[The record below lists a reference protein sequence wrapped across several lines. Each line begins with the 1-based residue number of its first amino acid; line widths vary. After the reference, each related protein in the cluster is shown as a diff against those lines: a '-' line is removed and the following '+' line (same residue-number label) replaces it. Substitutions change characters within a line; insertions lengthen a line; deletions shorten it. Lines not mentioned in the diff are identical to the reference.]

1 MLPPDS
7 ALLASAA
14 AYTHGAAAWT
24 AAPRASPSPWS
35 GAEVS
40 GACCPIGAD
49 RPGGD
54 PSRPSDRAANRSRH
68 LAPGVHSQ
76 YRDTEERQV
85 GLLHQDLARVIGKAR
100 DQAKS
105 LTSHSSSLYLA
116 LVSIRKRLLTEDPAP
131 PPVSQFVPELEGL
144 LALCSGKLAPI
155 KPLLEEA
162 LRMARR

>member
-1 MLPPDS
+1 MRGRADRQRRVVCS
-7 ALLASAA
+7 SSFRATGIATYA
-14 AYTHGAAAWT
+14 T
-24 AAPRASPSPWS
+24 AAVSVLITARS
-35 GAEVS
+35 GGTPAVVLVTTS
-40 GACCPIGAD
+40 SVTPQ
-49 RPGGD
+49 
-54 PSRPSDRAANRSRH
+54 PSDRAANRSRH

-85 GLLHQDLARVIGKAR
+85 GLLHQDLARVLGKAR

-144 LALCSGKLAPI
+144 VALCGGKLAPI

-162 LRMARR
+162 LRIARR

>member
-1 MLPPDS
+1 M
-7 ALLASAA
+7 
-14 AYTHGAAAWT
+14 
-24 AAPRASPSPWS
+24 
-35 GAEVS
+35 
-40 GACCPIGAD
+40 
-49 RPGGD
+49 
-54 PSRPSDRAANRSRH
+54 
-68 LAPGVHSQ
+68 
-76 YRDTEERQV
+76 

-144 LALCSGKLAPI
+144 VALCSDKLAPI

-162 LRMARR
+162 LRIARR